1 MSLLFTPLTLRSMTL
16 PNRIVLPAMVTRL
29 SGEDGV
35 VNDDIRARYVRYAKG
50 GAGLVVV
57 EAMAVHQSKSGPL
70 LRISSDDFVP
80 GLTDLAKR
88 CHDAGPGKVVPQIIH
103 FLKIARSGWRQTV
116 DMLSAK
122 DIEDIVDAYGAAA
135 ARARACGFD
144 GVELHMAHA
153 YTLSSFLSRLNP
165 RRDAYGGTLENR
177 LRLPVRVL
185 ERVRASVGDDFPV
198 GVRFLGE
205 ECIRNGYTP
214 VEAGPIAVRLA
225 RAGVDYISL
234 SAGGKFEDARHIPG
248 EPLYPYTGYSG
259 DRCMPGSNYPDGAN
273 LYIPEAVR
281 ACVRAAGLA
290 DADRRR
296 REDRLPGA
304 RREGPRARAGGL
316 DRDGARAPRRSRP
329 AQEVAAR
336 GARRRSSAASTAT
349 CARRS
354 TRTSAASTARSG
366 RRSSGRLPRATTRS
380 PPTWPASGAELT
392 AEYKDGR
399 VLLRWKAATDNE
411 QMYGYQVFRAEAG
424 GPLVHFASTRAASAR
439 FEDPRV
445 IGGETYSYAV
455 RPYDL
460 AGNRGQMT
468 AAGERRRSG
477 RAHRAGGSGAS
488 AGGEGPGG
496 GRRVRGGDGG
506 VAADLDSTH
515 PPAPS
520 LQAGKG
526 CNASRGISPPCS
538 QGGAGGGLIARR
550 GDISS

>member
-70 LRISSDDFVP
+70 LRISSDDFKP
-80 GLTDLAKR
+80 GLRDLAQR

-103 FLKIARSGWRQTV
+103 FLKISRSGWRQTV

-122 DIEDIVDAYGAAA
+122 DIDDIVTAYGAAA
-135 ARARACGFD
+135 LRARECGFD

-177 LRLPVRVL
+177 LRLPVRVI
-185 ERVRASVGDDFPV
+185 ERVRASVGEDFPI

-225 RAGVDYISL
+225 RASADYISL

-259 DRCMPGSNYPDGAN
+259 DRCMPGSTYPDGAN

-281 ACVRAAGLA
+281 ACVRAAGLTTPIAAAGKIGSLALAEKVLASGQGDLVAMARALLA
-290 DADRRR
+290 DAD
-296 REDRLPGA
+296 LPKKWA
-304 RREGPRARAGGL
+304 
-316 DRDGARAPRRSRP
+316 
-329 AQEVAAR
+329 
-336 GARRRSSAASTAT
+336 
-349 CARRS
+349 
-354 TRTSAASTARSG
+354 SG
-366 RRSSGRLPRATTRS
+366 REESVVRCVYGNVCKALDENFRRVDCTLWPKRLGHAPESDDTV
-380 PPTWPASGAELT
+380 PPAWGAAGAELSV
-392 AEYKDGR
+392 EYREGR
-399 VLLRWKAATDNE
+399 VLLRWKGATDND
-411 QMYGYQVFRAEAG
+411 QMYGYQVFRGEAG
-424 GPLVHFASTRAASAR
+424 APPVHHASARAASTR
-439 FEDPRV
+439 FEDARV
-445 IGGETYSYAV
+445 IGGETYAYAV

-460 AGNRGQMT
+460 AGNRGPMSAT
-468 AAGERRRSG
+468 VSVTVPEEHLAAEDPV
-477 RAHRAGGSGAS
+477 H
-488 AGGEGPGG
+488 
-496 GRRVRGGDGG
+496 
-506 VAADLDSTH
+506 L
-515 PPAPS
+515 
-520 LQAGKG
+520 K
-526 CNASRGISPPCS
+526 
-538 QGGAGGGLIARR
+538 IARDP
-550 GDISS
+550 GALEACTALPSS

>member
-1 MSLLFTPLTLRSMTL
+1 MSLLFTPLKLRSMTL

-35 VNDDIRARYVRYAKG
+35 VNEDIRQRYVRYAKG

-70 LRISSDDFVP
+70 LRISTDDFVP
-80 GLTDLAKR
+80 GLTQLAKM
-88 CHDAGPGKVVPQIIH
+88 CHDAGPGMVVPQIIH

-116 DMLSAK
+116 DMLNAK
-122 DIEDIVDAYGAAA
+122 EIDDIVEAYGAAA

-177 LRLPVRVL
+177 LRLPVRVI
-185 ERVRASVGDDFPV
+185 ERVRASVGEDFAV
-198 GVRFLGE
+198 GIRFLGE

-225 RAGVDYISL
+225 RAGADYISL

-290 DADRRR
+290 TPIVAAGKIGTL
-296 REDRLPGA
+296 ELAEKVIA
-304 RREGPRARAGGL
+304 RGQGDMIGMARALLADPDLPKKWEAGREASVVRCVYGNVCKAL
-316 DRDGARAPRRSRP
+316 DENFRRVDCTLWPKRLGQAPESEDTVGP
-329 AQEVAAR
+329 V
-336 GARRRSSAASTAT
+336 
-349 CARRS
+349 
-354 TRTSAASTARSG
+354 
-366 RRSSGRLPRATTRS
+366 
-380 PPTWPASGAELT
+380 WPASGAEVT

-399 VLLRWKAATDNE
+399 VLLRWKPATDNE
-411 QMYGYQVFRAEAG
+411 QMYGYQIFRGEAG
-424 GPLVHFASTRAASAR
+424 GELAHFASTRAASAR

-445 IGGETYSYAV
+445 IGGETYAYAV
-455 RPYDL
+455 KPYDL
-460 AGNRGQMT
+460 AGNRGEMT
-468 AAGERRRSG
+468 
-477 RAHRAGGSGAS
+477 GAVS
-488 AGGEGPGG
+488 VKVPQEH
-496 GRRVRGGDGG
+496 
-506 VAADLDSTH
+506 VAAADPVHLKIAKD
-515 PPAPS
+515 PGAVE
-520 LQAGKG
+520 G
-526 CNASRGISPPCS
+526 CSVVT
-538 QGGAGGGLIARR
+538 GG
-550 GDISS
+550 